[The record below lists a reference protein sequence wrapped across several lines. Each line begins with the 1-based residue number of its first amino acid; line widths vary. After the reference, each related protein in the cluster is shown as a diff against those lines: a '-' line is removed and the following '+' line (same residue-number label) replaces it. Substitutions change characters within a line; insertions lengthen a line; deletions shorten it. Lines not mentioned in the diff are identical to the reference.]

1 MPVQTLRDWLNQRN
15 PHYTVKDGIPPSTTT
30 TLDVVVDGWEEWL
43 DLRESN
49 INNLLGGLLD
59 AEYQFPEAPQP
70 LHAAHRFIGNEDALK
85 FAAISWNVYIVNTAL
100 RTVAEA
106 LGRRHLLW
114 SAGGAARAVADRFPD
129 WSAVLATDTG
139 FMRGSHVA
147 GETKMFGS
155 GFPAR
160 SDLLAADPAGLAR
173 ARKCLE
179 QVLGYALGENTRYAY
194 ILTPFEVVFVRG
206 KLDAG
211 APVAL
216 AQSRGLRSIR
226 WRHHYHH
233 QAEHYHHPAEH
244 HHLLDAALSSPV
256 GPGYAQPR
264 RPRPSTTTPSRLP
277 VATTPTP
284 WSSPSSSHAAPTTP
298 PHHVAPASSPPSAP
312 SPVHTPSPATGRAAR
327 PGRPQVA
334 VVAWNAAGLSAN
346 LAMFVVH
353 WLAAIDKSCA
363 PAYPPIDEDDAYRGA
378 GGEDAS
384 GVES

>member
-1 MPVQTLRDWLNQRN
+1 MPVQTLRDWLNQPD
-15 PHYTVKDGIPPSTTT
+15 PHYTVKDGILPSTAT
-30 TLDVVVDGWEEWL
+30 TLDVVVNGWEEWL

-59 AEYQFPEAPQP
+59 AEYQFPETPQP
-70 LHAAHRFIGNEDALK
+70 LHTAHRFIGNEDALK

-114 SAGGAARAVADRFPD
+114 SAGGAARAVVDRFAD

-139 FMRGSHVA
+139 FERSSHIA

-160 SDLLAADPAGLAR
+160 SDLLAADPAGLAK

-211 APVAL
+211 AP
-216 AQSRGLRSIR
+216 
-226 WRHHYHH
+226 
-233 QAEHYHHPAEH
+233 
-244 HHLLDAALSSPV
+244 SS
-256 GPGYAQPR
+256 A
-264 RPRPSTTTPSRLP
+264 
-277 VATTPTP
+277 
-284 WSSPSSSHAAPTTP
+284 HI
-298 PHHVAPASSPPSAP
+298 
-312 SPVHTPSPATGRAAR
+312 PSPATGRAAR

-346 LAMFVVH
+346 MAMFVVH

-363 PAYPPIDEDDAYRGA
+363 PAYPPIDEDDAYMGA

-384 GVES
+384 GVE